1 MSQRSLSVALAASL
15 AVAACGGGA
24 SQQQSAPQAPP
35 ATQAPATTAAAAP
48 AATGAAEFG
57 VPECDDYINK
67 YVACID
73 SKVPEAGRAMIRQQ
87 LDQTKAQ
94 WQQAASTPE
103 GKAGLAGACKT
114 MTETA
119 KTAMAAYGCTF

>member
-1 MSQRSLSVALAASL
+1 MSQRSLAAALAAAF
-15 AVAACGGGA
+15 AVAACGGG
-24 SQQQSAPQAPP
+24 SQQQPAPP
-35 ATQAPATTAAAAP
+35 ATQAPASTVAAAS

-57 VPECDDYINK
+57 VAECDDYINK

-94 WQQAASTPE
+94 WKQAASTPE
-103 GKAGLAGACKT
+103 GKAGLAAGCKAAT
-114 MTETA
+114 DA
-119 KTAMAAYGCTF
+119 ARTAMTAYGCAF

>member
-1 MSQRSLSVALAASL
+1 MSQRSLSLALAACV

-24 SQQQSAPQAPP
+24 SQQQSAPPAPP
-35 ATQAPATTAAAAP
+35 ATQAPAATVAAAP
-48 AATGAAEFG
+48 AAGAAEFG
-57 VPECDDYINK
+57 VPECDDYMTK

-73 SKVPEAGRAMIRQQ
+73 SKVPEAGRAMVRQS
-87 LDQTKAQ
+87 LEQTKAQ
-94 WQQAASTPE
+94 WKLAASTPE

-114 MTETA
+114 MNETA